1 MTGHYPRTVVT
12 PPPPPPSAADD
23 AEHRARTADALQRAL
38 GSLSTAATQ
47 RMESD
52 VAWFRDLSAE
62 DRSWVGFVIQ
72 AGIRSFVEWWRHG
85 GEDQPADTL
94 IAGTVFGAAPRALA
108 GVITLQQTVDLVRLA
123 IDVVEANVEPLLEPV
138 DRAAVHAGVLHYGR
152 ELAFAT
158 ARVYARAAELRGA
171 WDARLEA
178 LVVDSVVRGDAD
190 AEVLSRASALGWGQG
205 RGVCVVVGDVATS
218 RPAPDLVGEVRRR
231 ALARV
236 SDVLCAIQGH
246 RLVVVLGGV
255 GREGRQRTDDDGGEP
270 GVLDAAASVL
280 DQFDDGAVVVG
291 PWVEDLAAAHVS
303 AREAVA
309 AHAVAVA
316 WPDAPRPVHALDL
329 LPERLLAGERGAGA
343 QLLDHVHR
351 PLAEHR
357 SALVETLTAF
367 FAQRSSIEATARA
380 LFVHPNT
387 VRYRLAQV
395 AEVTGCTP
403 TDPRDGFTLQIA
415 LALGRQGAREG
426 TREEQAPREEHGPTS
441 A

>member
-1 MTGHYPRTVVT
+1 M
-12 PPPPPPSAADD
+12 
-23 AEHRARTADALQRAL
+23 
-38 GSLSTAATQ
+38 
-47 RMESD
+47 
-52 VAWFRDLSAE
+52 
-62 DRSWVGFVIQ
+62 
-72 AGIRSFVEWWRHG
+72 
-85 GEDQPADTL
+85 
-94 IAGTVFGAAPRALA
+94 
-108 GVITLQQTVDLVRLA
+108 RLA

-205 RGVCVVVGDVATS
+205 RGVCVVVGDVPTS
-218 RPAPDLVGEVRRR
+218 RSAPDLVGEVRRR
-231 ALARV
+231 ALTSV

-255 GREGRQRTDDDGGEP
+255 GREAPEGDVEGP
-270 GVLDAAASVL
+270 GVLAAAATVL
-280 DQFDDGAVVVG
+280 AQFDEGAVVVG

-309 AHAVAVA
+309 AHEVAAA

-357 SALVETLTAF
+357 SALVQTLTTF

-403 TDPRDGFTLQIA
+403 TDPGTASRSRSRSRWAVRARGSRCRPSSSPVLEGLHKGAPLNFV
-415 LALGRQGAREG
+415 RGAREWW
-426 TREEQAPREEHGPTS
+426 EHHK
-441 A
+441 AQ

>member
-1 MTGHYPRTVVT
+1 MVRARRTTILGGVPT
-12 PPPPPPSAADD
+12 PPSPPVPAADD
-23 AEHRARTADALQRAL
+23 ADHRARTADALQRAL

-62 DRSWVGFVIQ
+62 DRSWVGSVIQ

-85 GEDQPADTL
+85 GEEQPADTA
-94 IAGTVFGAAPRALA
+94 IAGAVFGAAPRALA

-205 RGVCVVVGDVATS
+205 RGVCVVVGDVPTS
-218 RPAPDLVGEVRRR
+218 RSAPDLVGEVRRR
-231 ALARV
+231 ALTSV

-255 GREGRQRTDDDGGEP
+255 GREAPEGDVEGP
-270 GVLDAAASVL
+270 GVLAAAATVL
-280 DQFDDGAVVVG
+280 AQFDEGAVVVG

-309 AHAVAVA
+309 AHEVAAA

-357 SALVETLTAF
+357 SALVQTLTTF

-415 LALGRQGAREG
+415 LALGRQGAREPMP
-426 TREEQAPREEHGPTS
+426 TEQ
-441 A
+441 